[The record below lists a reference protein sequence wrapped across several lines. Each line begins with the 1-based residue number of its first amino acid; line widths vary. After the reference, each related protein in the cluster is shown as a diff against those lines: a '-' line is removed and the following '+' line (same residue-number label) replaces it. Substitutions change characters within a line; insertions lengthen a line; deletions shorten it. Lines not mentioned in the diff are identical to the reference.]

1 MEIEGYAVRYCTR
14 PGCSHRSDGGNCT
27 NPEDT
32 KYYVDPRVGL
42 RDICGVRLVV
52 AHDDGHVVGRC
63 TFEDS
68 SDGRGIFVR
77 CEMDDAYL
85 FEAMSRRYDI
95 YKEKYNSDIPSPE
108 TLWKKIMTS
117 FSLAHNPDTGVVRH
131 VSLVDSPGRV
141 GTAVS
146 YARRPEILLKRRPE
160 NLYISDLVSSQS
172 TAAQNASD
180 RNQYLWRNTLYS
192 HRPNDTVYLTASRN
206 TMSRHHQSDFDCG
219 IFSQRLREFIDREE
233 RRQTNRG
240 RRAREYVHDSG
251 DEDGMSPSSSSK
263 RQRVEAS
270 RDNEQQ
276 PQQTAQNNN
285 NEALMKVMMEGF
297 KQMQETMTAAMT
309 AKAATQPPPPAAVA
323 VPPPPQV
330 AVEPVVPQVAAAVAP
345 THTPMMVDVEASRP
359 KAAIHF
365 SLDGPALER
374 VVQLITSQD
383 K

>member
-14 PGCSHRSDGGNCT
+14 PGCTHRSDGGGTCP

-32 KYYVDPRVGL
+32 KYYVDPKVGL

-68 SDGRGIFVR
+68 SDGKGIFVR

-85 FEAMSRRYDI
+85 FEAMARRHDI
-95 YKEKYNSDIPSPE
+95 YKEKYNNDIPSPE
-108 TLWKKIMTS
+108 TLWKKVMTS
-117 FSLAHNPDTGVVRH
+117 FSLAHNPATGVVRH

-141 GTAVS
+141 GTAVT

-160 NLYISDLVSSQS
+160 NLYISDLISSQS
-172 TAAQNASD
+172 TAAQNALD
-180 RNQYLWRNTLYS
+180 RNQYLWKNTLYS
-192 HRPNDTVYLTASRN
+192 HRPNDIVYLTASRN
-206 TMSRHHQSDFDCG
+206 NNNMSRNHQSDFDCG
-219 IFSQRLREFIDREE
+219 IFSQRLRDFIDREE
-233 RRQTNRG
+233 RRRTTRG
-240 RRAREYVHDSG
+240 RRVHEYDDDSG
-251 DEDGMSPSSSSK
+251 DEDGMTPSSSK
-263 RQRVEAS
+263 RQRVDAS
-270 RDNEQQ
+270 RDTEQQ
-276 PQQTAQNNN
+276 QSQQNNKN

-309 AKAATQPPPPAAVA
+309 AKAATQPPLPPAAPV
-323 VPPPPQV
+323 VNEPQP
-330 AVEPVVPQVAAAVAP
+330 PVVPQVAAAVAP
-345 THTPMMVDVEASRP
+345 THNPMMVDVEASRP

-365 SLDGPALER
+365 SLDGAALER